1 MSLKFPK
8 LKAANCIVAFLSSA
22 LQAFGM
28 YNIHALSG
36 VTEGGVLGATLLFDH
51 WFGLSP
57 AVSSFVLNI
66 ACYALGWKTLG
77 RSFIAYS
84 AIAACGY
91 SASYAVC
98 ELFPPLWPEIA
109 SLPLLASV
117 AGALFIG
124 VGAGLCVRAGGATT
138 GDDALAMSLS
148 LQNTMANF
156 AGGVLVLFLKPF
168 KAGDYIVTKDGEGTV
183 ESIGL
188 VYTTL
193 LTIENKRIVI
203 PNSSISN
210 SPITNSTG
218 EEKKKLVLNI
228 GIGYS
233 ADLKKAK
240 EILRRLFEEHPAI
253 LKEDGILVVVD
264 SLGESSVN
272 LSVRG
277 WTLTEEYWTA
287 RWELTEAVKL
297 AFDEEGI
304 EIPYNYLNVHL
315 TEKQKQSGQA

>member
-8 LKAANCIVAFLSSA
+8 LKATNCIVAFLSSA

-77 RSFIAYS
+77 KSFIAYS

-91 SASYAVC
+91 SACYAVC
-98 ELFPPLWPEIA
+98 ELFPPLWPGIA

-148 LQNTMANF
+148 HLTKIPIQWIYLTSDLI
-156 AGGVLVLFLKPF
+156 VLGLSLT
-168 KAGDYIVTKDGEGTV
+168 YIPV
-183 ESIGL
+183 
-188 VYTTL
+188 
-193 LTIENKRIVI
+193 RR
-203 PNSSISN
+203 
-210 SPITNSTG
+210 
-218 EEKKKLVLNI
+218 
-228 GIGYS
+228 IGYS
-233 ADLKKAK
+233 LLTV
-240 EILRRLFEEHPAI
+240 IL
-253 LKEDGILVVVD
+253 
-264 SLGESSVN
+264 
-272 LSVRG
+272 
-277 WTLTEEYWTA
+277 
-287 RWELTEAVKL
+287 
-297 AFDEEGI
+297 
-304 EIPYNYLNVHL
+304 
-315 TEKQKQSGQA
+315 SGQLIGLIQRIRLRPEPKRAA